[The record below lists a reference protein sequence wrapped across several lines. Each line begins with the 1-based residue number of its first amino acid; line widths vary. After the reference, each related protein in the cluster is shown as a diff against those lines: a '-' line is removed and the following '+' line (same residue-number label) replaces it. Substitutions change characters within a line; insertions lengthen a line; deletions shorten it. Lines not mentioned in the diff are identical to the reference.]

1 MFCSEYSLF
10 FYHSFPLAEMNC
22 NSKTKL
28 PKQQIQY
35 PAVLLLLCRFLF
47 TTSRSDKFYPSF
59 QRILGTTWQW
69 SRYPQK
75 SSGANLKLRERVR
88 SSRDWQS
95 ENIIGLCLYRGD
107 FAKCIQMF
115 DFFQMCHQKLT
126 HSLSLSSC
134 PAKKK
139 GARLGFCPRR
149 DTMFLVMPLP
159 VKSGEL
165 TLDTDLSLTQRGGR
179 TIWTEISSNCNHEPT
194 SPWLQTQGR

>member
-1 MFCSEYSLF
+1 MFYSEYSLF

-35 PAVLLLLCRFLF
+35 PAVLFYSVGFCSQLQDPTNFL
-47 TTSRSDKFYPSF
+47 SKFPEDSC
-59 QRILGTTWQW
+59 TTWQW

-88 SSRDWQS
+88 SSRDSQS

-107 FAKCIQMF
+107 FTKCIQMF
-115 DFFQMCHQKLT
+115 DFFQMRHQKLT

-139 GARLGFCPRR
+139 GARLGFCP
-149 DTMFLVMPLP
+149 
-159 VKSGEL
+159 S
-165 TLDTDLSLTQRGGR
+165 Q
-179 TIWTEISSNCNHEPT
+179 EIQFSCWCRS
-194 SPWLQTQGR
+194 Q